1 MADLTS
7 EETEPSYEAVLR
19 YCEKRNL
26 ALIDCGEL
34 HALEY
39 EAMAYKSEH
48 KKGKWKPHR
57 EHEYIVY
64 DIPPD
69 ELPPLYH
76 WKSKPT
82 YKCSECGYI
91 SFDFAPNFCEEC
103 GADMR
108 E

>member
-1 MADLTS
+1 MADLIS
-7 EETEPSYEAVLR
+7 KETEPSYEAVMS

-26 ALIDCGEL
+26 ALIDCGLL
-34 HALEY
+34 HVLYDAWTQ
-39 EAMAYKSEH
+39 KPEH
-48 KKGKWKPHR
+48 KKGKWILHR
-57 EHEYIVY
+57 DHVRIVY
-64 DIPPD
+64 DIPP
-69 ELPPLYH
+69 EGPEPPYH
-76 WKSKPT
+76 RKITPT